1 MVQAGAHTVLI
12 GDIGGTNCRL
22 QAWELDGDLHPQSLV
37 KEQARRQRVWPSP
50 LGGAHAGR

>member
-50 LGGAHAGR
+50 LGRAHAGR